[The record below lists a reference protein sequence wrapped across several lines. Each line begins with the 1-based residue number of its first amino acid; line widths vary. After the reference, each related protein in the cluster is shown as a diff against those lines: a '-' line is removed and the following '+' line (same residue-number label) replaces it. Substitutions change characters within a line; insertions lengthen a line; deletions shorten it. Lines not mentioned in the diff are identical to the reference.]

1 MSIDHKAYVFD
12 YDRFAI
18 ELKSNLEEALL
29 TENINSLIIFIRENL
44 SFLKDPDLGKPLD
57 INWEKTLINKDVHEY
72 GDFALTKFYD
82 PEDCIGLSNDWREI
96 DDLLCYEFGEGSL
109 ITLGKILGPKD
120 NFFDP
125 GKMGA
130 YFQSPHQVQKNL
142 IWLEDTLEQRPELL
156 EYLISVINMLK
167 PASKQGQGLY
177 ITF

>member
-1 MSIDHKAYVFD
+1 MSIDHKAYLFD

-18 ELKSNLEEALL
+18 ELKSNLEDALL
-29 TENINSLIIFIRENL
+29 TENINSLITFIQQNL
-44 SFLKDPDLGKPLD
+44 SFLKHPDLGEPLD
-57 INWEKTLINKDVHEY
+57 VNWKQMLVNKDVHEY

-109 ITLGKILGPKD
+109 ITLGKLLGPKD

-125 GKMGA
+125 GKMGS

>member
-12 YDRFAI
+12 YDEFAI

-29 TENINSLIIFIRENL
+29 TENINSLITFIHENL
-44 SFLKDPDLGKPLD
+44 SLLKHPDLGGLLD
-57 INWEKTLINKDVHEY
+57 KNWEKMLVSKDVHEY

-82 PEDCIGLSNDWREI
+82 PEDCIGLSNDWGEI

-120 NFFDP
+120 NYFDP
-125 GKMGA
+125 GKMGS
-130 YFQSPHQVQKNL
+130 YFQSPHQVQENL

-156 EYLISVINMLK
+156 EYLISVMNMLK
-167 PASKQGQGLY
+167 DASKQGKGLY